1 MCQHVLVIHPFLS
14 VSLLWFREKLFHVS
28 VCNLSLSLSLSLSL
42 LIPLFLYIMINSE
55 NIVPF
60 FLSLSFSPS
69 LSLSLSLFHVIQNL
83 EISLSHLDCGWEFFL
98 SALLCY
104 ENIFLL
110 LHLSFSCA
118 CLYSNTSLHVHV
130 SWRLVGSNPITTDVQ
145 LSEVVFQWKVT
156 RNQYL
161 HYSLLTS
168 TYTALY

>member
-1 MCQHVLVIHPFLS
+1 MCLS
-14 VSLLWFREKLFHVS
+14 VI
-28 VCNLSLSLSLSLSL
+28 SLSLSL
-42 LIPLFLYIMINSE
+42 LLPLFLYIMINSE
-55 NIVPF
+55 NTVPF

-69 LSLSLSLFHVIQNL
+69 LCLSLFHVIQNL
-83 EISLSHLDCGWEFFL
+83 EISLSHLDWGWGFFF
-98 SALLCY
+98 SAILCY

-130 SWRLVGSNPITTDVQ
+130 SWRLVGSNPTTTDVQ

-161 HYSLLTS
+161 YYSLLTS